1 MEEVKYSKQ
10 SNGVYHCHYHIVI
23 VTKYRKKIFNAGVY
37 GFFKKRL
44 IENSRTLPTNILH
57 RTKLRI
63 HLLVSIPPKM
73 SVGSVVRI
81 IKSNTD
87 RDLKKQY
94 PFLKKCY
101 FGTQSV
107 WSDGYFVSTVGVN
120 EAVIQRY
127 IEYQGCEDLGQAWL
141 DLK

>member
-1 MEEVKYSKQ
+1 
-10 SNGVYHCHYHIVI
+10 
-23 VTKYRKKIFNAGVY
+23 
-37 GFFKKRL
+37 
-44 IENSRTLPTNILH
+44 
-57 RTKLRI
+57 
-63 HLLVSIPPKM
+63 M
-73 SVGSVVRI
+73 SVGSVVRV
-81 IKSNTD
+81 IKSNTA
-87 RDLKKQY
+87 RDLRKQY

-127 IEYQGCEDLGQAWL
+127 IEYQGREDLGQAWP